1 MSQSIDTATATAAPL
16 PRNPARSGAHALRW
30 FETMIWHDHAV
41 CSECFARLKRSDIAE
56 RDHWGNEDTM
66 SWRTESAVL
75 GEDHIE
81 PPASVANCAPMP
93 ESKTTCAEC
102 GSVRG
107 LRQSDTLSK
116 DAAINRVPALA
127 ARLQEAGYHVQTDHI
142 YRAVAHLKSQRG
154 QYAENDKRIFATAA
168 ALGVQR

>member
-56 RDHWGNEDTM
+56 RDHWGNEDAM

-75 GEDHIE
+75 GEDLIE
-81 PPASVANCAPMP
+81 PPASVANCALMP

-107 LRQSDTLSK
+107 LSQSETLSTSE
-116 DAAINRVPALA
+116 AIDRVPALA
-127 ARLQEAGYHVQTDHI
+127 ARLQEAGYHVDTRRI
-142 YRAVAHLKSQRG
+142 YAAVEHLKG
-154 QYAENDKRIFATAA
+154 LDDYTADDKQIFATAA

>member
-1 MSQSIDTATATAAPL
+1 MSQSTDTETATAAPL
-16 PRNPARSGAHALRW
+16 PRNPTRSGAHALRW

-56 RDHWGNEDTM
+56 RDHWGNEDAM
-66 SWRTESAVL
+66 SWRTGSAVL
-75 GEDHIE
+75 GEDLIE

-107 LRQSDTLSK
+107 LSQSETLSISQ
-116 DAAINRVPALA
+116 AIDRVPALA
-127 ARLQEAGYHVQTDHI
+127 ARLQEAGYHVDTRRI
-142 YRAVAHLKSQRG
+142 YAAVEHLKSLDEHT
-154 QYAENDKRIFATAA
+154 ADDKRIFAVAA